1 MMPNSDDYFLACDSC
16 GVVLMR
22 SDAPDECPACERDVV
37 STGHQAKA
45 EGCTTVSNVTRWVA

>member
-1 MMPNSDDYFLACDSC
+1 MPNSDDYFLACDSC